1 MLRHRLVLM
10 LVTALLSAGV
20 LAACGGG
27 GDDETGGGGSQAEAP
42 GQTDAAPSDTETE
55 EDAAPTETGD
65 AAAGENV
72 FSENCAGCHGQDGG
86 GGTGPALAGNEDASD
101 AEQVLKQIREG
112 GGGMPPFEG
121 QLSDEEIANVAAYVV
136 ETLSKK

>member
-1 MLRHRLVLM
+1 MLHHRLVLM

-27 GDDETGGGGSQAEAP
+27 DDETGGGGSQAEAP
-42 GQTDAAPSDTETE
+42 GQTDAQPSDTEN
-55 EDAAPTETGD
+55 DQGGGPTELGD

-86 GGTGPALAGNEDASD
+86 GGTGPALTGNEEASD

-121 QLSDEEIANVAAYVV
+121 QLQDEEIANVAAYVV
-136 ETLSKK
+136 ETLSKR